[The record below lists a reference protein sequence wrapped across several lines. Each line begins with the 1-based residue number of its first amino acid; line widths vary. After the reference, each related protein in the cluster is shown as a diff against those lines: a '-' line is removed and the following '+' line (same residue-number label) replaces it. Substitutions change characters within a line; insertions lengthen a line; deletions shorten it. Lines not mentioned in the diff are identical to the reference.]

1 MSRLDNR
8 AYYDDFAGWYERERH
23 LPYHRMLDDLEVEIV
38 ERYGKDRDVLE
49 VGCGTGLILG
59 RVGEFARTAT
69 GIDLSGGML
78 AKAAARGLAVAQ
90 ASATDLPIATA
101 SVDVAYSF
109 KVLAHIP
116 DIAGTMREM
125 ARVVRPGGHV
135 IAEFYNARSLRR
147 LVKAIKPPT
156 KVSETTHDEH
166 VYTRYDDRKAIES
179 YLPDELEWV
188 ATRGIRIVTPV
199 AAVLRVPV
207 VGAAV
212 RWAEHRLAVALG
224 QAALDVLQLLADQ
237 SAGEIDVDVVLE
249 VDGDIRQAEQGNRSH
264 FLDRWEAGHAAL
276 DGGGEQLLDV
286 FGRKAWR
293 LGVDADLDRGHVR
306 KRIHRHLA
314 ERVNAQ
320 ADHHG
325 EGDEHQDLVTQRGVN
340 DCIEHG
346 DSYLNARRR
355 FATSA
360 RAP

>member
-1 MSRLDNR
+1 VSRLDNR

-59 RVGEFARTAT
+59 RVQELARTAT

-78 AKAAARGLAVAQ
+78 AKAAARGLAVVQ

-147 LVKAIKPPT
+147 LVKAVKPPT

-166 VYTRYDDRKAIES
+166 VYTRYDDRKAIQS

-212 RWAEHRLAVALG
+212 RWAEHRLADLPGARDVGGFLVA
-224 QAALDVLQLLADQ
+224 
-237 SAGEIDVDVVLE
+237 I
-249 VDGDIRQAEQGNRSH
+249 
-264 FLDRWEAGHAAL
+264 
-276 DGGGEQLLDV
+276 
-286 FGRKAWR
+286 
-293 LGVDADLDRGHVR
+293 
-306 KRIHRHLA
+306 
-314 ERVNAQ
+314 
-320 ADHHG
+320 
-325 EGDEHQDLVTQRGVN
+325 
-340 DCIEHG
+340 C
-346 DSYLNARRR
+346 RRR
-355 FATSA
+355 
-360 RAP
+360 